1 MFLDLSKVADLGL
14 ELGESV
20 SASRVLKLVLASLQ
34 HLEVAGMCD
43 VERVDL
49 VLEALRHAVDVVD
62 VVVPP
67 AALEILGI
75 DPVLKEIVIS
85 LGKGPDNLI
94 IVFFGLQESREVF
107 AVRLE
112 VDKVDVDQGRFS

>member
-1 MFLDLSKVADLGL
+1 
-14 ELGESV
+14 
-20 SASRVLKLVLASLQ
+20 
-34 HLEVAGMCD
+34 MCD